1 MAFKLQPNPV
11 FEASITIPV
20 PGGGEDKIKFKF
32 KRLGKKALRELFKTL
47 EDANTA
53 GSEVEID
60 DAEFLLNIV
69 EGWTGV
75 DEEFSREALELLC
88 DNYPG
93 AVGAVIQN
101 YSNKMFG
108 AIEKN

>member
-11 FEASITIPV
+11 FDASIAIPV

-47 EDANTA
+47 EDSGTN
-53 GSEVEID
+53 GVEID

-75 DEEFSREALELLC
+75 DEEFNAENLAILC

-93 AVGAVIQN
+93 AVSAVIQN
-101 YSNKMFG
+101 YSSKMFG